1 VQSLG
6 KLIATQASYY
16 TEQLR
21 HSVGED
27 VPVLRARNGG
37 RADYYAG
44 HESPSRWMGSGLDR
58 LDLETGGAVD
68 PEVFTGLMAHRT
80 PDGEKM
86 VVPRSHGKV
95 AAFDH
100 TFSAPKSASLLY
112 AYGDDVIR
120 AAVVA
125 AHRRAVSDAVGY
137 MEERCS
143 VSRISHRYTNPD
155 GKPGFTSRQVGSEGY
170 VAAGFDHF
178 TSRAN
183 DPQVHT
189 HVVVINRV
197 WAGDGWRAI
206 EAKPTYAHL
215 KAGGTV
221 YQSTLRAELTQRLG
235 VAWQSV
241 HDGMA
246 DIEGF

>member
-1 VQSLG
+1 MQSLG
-6 KLIATQASYY
+6 KLVASEASYY

-27 VPVLRARNGG
+27 VPVLRGEANGG

-44 HESPSRWMGSGLDR
+44 HESPSQWMGSGLDR
-58 LDLETGGAVD
+58 LDLEAGAAVD
-68 PEVFTGLMAHRT
+68 NDVFTGLMAHRT

-86 VVPRSHGKV
+86 SVPRSHGKV
-95 AAFDH
+95 AGYDH
-100 TFSAPKSASLLY
+100 TFSAPKSVSLLY
-112 AYGDDVIR
+112 AYGDPEIR
-120 AAVVA
+120 SAVVA

-137 MEERCS
+137 MEEHCS
-143 VSRISHRYTNPD
+143 ISRISHRSNNSA
-155 GKPGFTSRQVGSEGY
+155 GEPGFTSRQVGSEGY

-197 WAGDGWRAI
+197 SAEDGWRALD
-206 EAKPTYAHL
+206 AKSPTP
-215 KAGGTV
+215 
-221 YQSTLRAELTQRLG
+221 
-235 VAWQSV
+235 
-241 HDGMA
+241 
-246 DIEGF
+246 I